1 MPPRPHLARLAL
13 TLVRIG
19 SNLIRSAFW
28 CAYACICH
36 TIHKTF
42 YNRSVD
48 SSVRMLSSSIITTN
62 ELESIDVATLVL
74 LVCYISVCVI
84 NVRFLFASSE
94 FVVFQF
100 FKLK

>member
-1 MPPRPHLARLAL
+1 
-13 TLVRIG
+13 
-19 SNLIRSAFW
+19 
-28 CAYACICH
+28 
-36 TIHKTF
+36 
-42 YNRSVD
+42 
-48 SSVRMLSSSIITTN
+48 MLSSSIITTN